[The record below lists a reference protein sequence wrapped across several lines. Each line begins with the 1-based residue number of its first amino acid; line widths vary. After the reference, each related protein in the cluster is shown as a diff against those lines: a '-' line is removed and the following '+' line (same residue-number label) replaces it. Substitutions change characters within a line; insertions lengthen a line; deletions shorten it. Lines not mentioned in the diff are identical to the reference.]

1 MRLPGQAANLGDPP
15 REFSAPRAR
24 RNSELSGA
32 IESQLLFGP
41 PELPSRAPQPTRA
54 LSHPSWLSAHPHGP
68 LCPGAGSPLLS
79 FPAQGPA
86 GSLPHGGVASV
97 LSSFPPRGWR
107 VESLW
112 LLCTP
117 DCSPVLPWARE
128 CSTSVGPVS
137 RLCFTLSRPAV
148 TPATWTAKSVFLM
161 SSVGIL
167 GPDPTC
173 FSSSLP
179 SSAQVPKPGSAGVS
193 CGAL

>member
-1 MRLPGQAANLGDPP
+1 MVPSKVSYSSVHRSSHLGPHSP
-15 REFSAPRAR
+15 
-24 RNSELSGA
+24 
-32 IESQLLFGP
+32 
-41 PELPSRAPQPTRA
+41 RA
-54 LSHPSWLSAHPHGP
+54 LSATPV
-68 LCPGAGSPLLS
+68 
-79 FPAQGPA
+79 
-86 GSLPHGGVASV
+86 GSLPIPTARSV
-97 LSSFPPRGWR
+97 QGPGAPTCPSPPRVLPGLCLTEGLPLFCPPSRPVDGGW
-107 VESLW
+107 SLSGW

-117 DCSPVLPWARE
+117 DCSPVLPWARK

-148 TPATWTAKSVFLM
+148 TPATLTAKSVFLM